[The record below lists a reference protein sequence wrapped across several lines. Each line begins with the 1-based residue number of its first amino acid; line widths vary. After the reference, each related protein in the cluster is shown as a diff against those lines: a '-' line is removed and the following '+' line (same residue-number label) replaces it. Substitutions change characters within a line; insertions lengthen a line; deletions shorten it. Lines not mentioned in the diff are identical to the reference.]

1 MAITGKLFTITVLAG
16 ASWLAAQTPA
26 VPPRRAPAA
35 TNAPPAASAPVPAA
49 TPNSAANPPAAA
61 PSTRASAEKIDTS
74 QYVLGPDD
82 QIKIWALGLDELSD
96 KPVRITPGGDLDLP
110 GIGQVHAAGL
120 TVEQLKATLVER
132 FSKELVHPQVS
143 IDIVDFGSQPVSVM
157 GALNH
162 PGVYQLRGRK
172 SLSEVISLAE
182 GLRQDAGSHIT
193 ISRPIRNGAIPL
205 ADSHLDSTGQFSV
218 AEVRVKALLAG
229 EDPADN
235 IRILPHD
242 VVTVPM
248 AQVVYVMGEV
258 KKPGE
263 VPLKDSESIS
273 VLQALASAEGLGPTP
288 SPQHARIVRLTP
300 NSTARQEIPVD
311 LRKIEDGKAEDVAMR
326 PNDILVVPPSGPK
339 KAALRVTEAAIQTLT
354 GVIVWHSY

>member
-1 MAITGKLFTITVLAG
+1 MANTRKLFSITLLAG
-16 ASWLAAQTPA
+16 TSWLAAQTPA
-26 VPPRRAPAA
+26 VPARNSAPRTAAPAI
-35 TNAPPAASAPVPAA
+35 TQKVDP
-49 TPNSAANPPAAA
+49 
-61 PSTRASAEKIDTS
+61 S

-82 QIKIWALGLDELSD
+82 QIKIWALGLEELSD
-96 KPVRITPGGDLDLP
+96 KPVRISPAGDVDLP
-110 GIGQVHAAGL
+110 GVGQVHAAGL
-120 TVEQLKATLVER
+120 TIEQLKATLVQR
-132 FSKELVHPQVS
+132 FSKELVNPQVS

-172 SLSEVISLAE
+172 SLTEVISMAE
-182 GLRQDAGSHIT
+182 GLRQDAGSRIT
-193 ISRPIRNGAIPL
+193 ISRPIQNGAIPL
-205 ADSHLDSTGQFSV
+205 ADSRLDPSGQFSV
-218 AEVRVKALLAG
+218 ADVKVKQLLAG

-235 IRILPHD
+235 IRILPRD
-242 VVTVPM
+242 VVTVPI

-263 VPLKDSESIS
+263 VALKDSESIS
-273 VLQALASAEGLGPTP
+273 VLQALASAEGFGATP
-288 SPQHARIVRLTP
+288 APQRARIVRLSP

-311 LRKIEDGKAEDVAMR
+311 LRKIEQGKAEDVAMR